1 MAMNRIHKARKL
13 GQSLWYDSISRSLL
27 DSGDLRRLVEADGI
41 RGVTSN
47 PSIFEKALKEGADY
61 GAAVAALRAARPGIT
76 AFELYEELA
85 VKDIRDACDVLLPLH
100 ASSDGEDGYVSL
112 EVSLVNGDSTAAMVK
127 EGLHLAARVARPNL
141 MIKIPGT
148 SAGVEAAGRLME
160 AGVSVNITLLFA
172 RERYMEVLE
181 RHLQAMET
189 RAKKGEPLQAI
200 ASVAS
205 FFVSRIDTAIDKELA
220 AMLEAT
226 DSKREKTSIEALLG
240 KAAIANAKLA
250 YDHWKKT
257 MASARW
263 KALKK
268 RGARAQRLLWA
279 STGTKNPN
287 YPDTLYVDALIG
299 PETVNTAPPQT
310 IAAFLD
316 HGKPAATLVEDVA
329 GAKRVLAKL
338 DALGVDLDATTTKL
352 LREGLKSFGDATTN
366 LLAALEPGKSGAASA
381 QAATTAKAK
390 APSWFSASLEL
401 QGACAATL
409 ARMDAERVVERIWA
423 RDSAVWTGADEGKW
437 LKWLDAP
444 AQAAKHVAELKRF
457 ADAVAKEGVTDVL
470 LLGMGGSSLGPEV
483 LARTYG
489 VKRGRPRLVVLDST
503 DPSQVARIEQ
513 SLDFKQTLVL
523 VASKSGSTLEP
534 AILQARFSAALVRA
548 LGAKKAPTRLVAITD
563 PGSKLEAQAKDEGWR
578 AIFHGEPQIGGR
590 FSVLSVFGLVPAA
603 LIGVDLDA
611 FVARAAAMAKLC
623 AEPATKNPG
632 AQLGVALGEAA
643 KRGRDKLTILSSPG
657 LASLGGWL
665 EQLVA
670 ESTGKLGKGIVP
682 VDGEPLAAPT
692 AYGDDRFF
700 VHVRLAGDASLDAG
714 VEALVRAGHAVARLE
729 VPDVTSLSAE
739 FFRWEMATAV
749 AGAVLGIHPFDQPD
763 VEASKVETR
772 ALTDEYEK
780 HGSLPAEK
788 HFFEE
793 DGVLLHADRAHA
805 GRLFAATGDGA
816 TLVDVLRAHIATA
829 GHGDYI
835 ALLAYLDMDGTREAE
850 FQRMRILL
858 RDSTRAATC
867 VGFGPRFLH
876 STGQA
881 YKGGPNSGVFLQVTC
896 TKTRDVEV
904 PGRPASFGVVQNA
917 QARGD
922 LAVLVARGRRALR
935 IHLADDTARSVA
947 NLRAALESALGARLA
962 KV

>member
-1 MAMNRIHKARKL
+1 MAMNKIHKARKL

-27 DSGDLRRLVEADGI
+27 DSGELRRLVEAEGI

-61 GAAVAALRAARPGIT
+61 GPAVAALRAARPDVT

-100 ASSDGEDGYVSL
+100 VSSDGEDGYVSL

-148 SAGVEAAGRLME
+148 TAGVEAAGRLME

-181 RHLQAMET
+181 RHLQALEA
-189 RAKKGEPLQAI
+189 RAKKGESLQAI

-205 FFVSRIDTAIDKELA
+205 FFVSRIDTAVDKELA
-220 AMLEAT
+220 GMLAAT
-226 DSKREKTSIEALLG
+226 DSKREKAAIEALLG

-250 YDHWKKT
+250 YDHWRKT
-257 MASARW
+257 TASARW

-268 RGARAQRLLWA
+268 RGARPQRLLWA
-279 STGTKNPN
+279 STGTKNPS

-299 PETVNTAPPQT
+299 PDTVNTAPPQT

-338 DALGVDLDATTTKL
+338 DALGIDLDATTTKL
-352 LREGLKSFGDATTN
+352 LREGLKAFGDATTN
-366 LLAALEPGKSGAASA
+366 LLAALEPGKQSAAPA
-381 QAATTAKAK
+381 PAPTKAK
-390 APSWFSASLEL
+390 APEWLSASLEL

-423 RDSAVWTGADEGKW
+423 RDASVWTGGDEAKW

-444 AQAAKHVAELKRF
+444 ASASKSLAELKRF

-489 VKRGRPRLVVLDST
+489 SKRGRPRLVVLDST

-513 SLDFKQTLVL
+513 SLDFKKTLVL

-534 AILQARFSAALVRA
+534 AILQARFSAALVAA

-563 PGSKLEAQAKDEGWR
+563 PGSKLEAQAKGEGWR

-603 LIGVDLDA
+603 LIGVDLEA
-611 FVARAAAMAKLC
+611 FVARAQAMAKLC
-623 AEPATKNPG
+623 GEPASRNPG
-632 AQLGVALGEAA
+632 AQLGVVLGEAA

-657 LASLGGWL
+657 LASLGAWL

-670 ESTGKLGKGIVP
+670 ESTGKVGKGIVP
-682 VDGEPLAAPT
+682 VDGEPLAAPSS
-692 AYGDDRFF
+692 YGDDRLF
-700 VHVRLAGDASLDAG
+700 VHVRLAGDAALDKG
-714 VEALVRAGHAVARLE
+714 VAALARAGHAVARID
-729 VPDVTSLSAE
+729 VPEAAALPAE

-763 VEASKVETR
+763 VEASKIETR

-780 HGSLPAEK
+780 NGSLPAEK

-805 GRLFAATGDGA
+805 ARLYSATGAGA
-816 TLVDVLRAHIATA
+816 TLVDVLRAHVDTA
-829 GHGDYI
+829 GPGDYI
-835 ALLAYLDMDGTREAE
+835 ALLAYLDMDGAREAE
-850 FQRMRILL
+850 FQRMRTVL
-858 RDSTRAATC
+858 RDATRAATC

-881 YKGGPNSGVFLQVTC
+881 YKGGPPSGVFLQVTC
-896 TKTRDVEV
+896 AKTRDVEV

-935 IHLADDTARSVA
+935 VHLADDTARSVA
-947 NLRAALESALGARLA
+947 RLRAALESALVARLA
-962 KV
+962 RA